1 MLAHYNV
8 LHESSNSFYPAFNAL
23 WSGVECPRRACA
35 TAGLLLNNVKI
46 PRDSCGQPLNA
57 KGKLVFIVA
66 FVGGDFWSTVGS
78 EWSIFCRKR
87 VLCRV

>member
-1 MLAHYNV
+1 MNHRTAFI
-8 LHESSNSFYPAFNAL
+8 LHLMRSGAASSAR
-23 WSGVECPRRACA
+23 GVPVQLA

-66 FVGGDFWSTVGS
+66 FVGGDFWSTVVS
-78 EWSIFCRKR
+78 EWSILCRKR
-87 VLCRV
+87 VLCPV